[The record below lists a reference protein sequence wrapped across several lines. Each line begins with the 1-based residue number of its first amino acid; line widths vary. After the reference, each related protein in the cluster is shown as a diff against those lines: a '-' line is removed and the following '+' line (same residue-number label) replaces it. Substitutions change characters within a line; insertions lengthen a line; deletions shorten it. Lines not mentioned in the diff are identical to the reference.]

1 VGFFLISQGLAQLVH
16 GTVRKSGGFM
26 AQAFGGGWE
35 SLDRYLNIPS
45 KGDNEENLKMCFPWL
60 IVDPP
65 LPSFFSFLLWQ
76 CYLNSGPPGC

>member
-45 KGDNEENLKMCFPWL
+45 KGDNEENLKTCFPWL
-60 IVDPP
+60 IIDSAP
-65 LPSFFSFLLWQ
+65 LLSSFFFLFFLF
-76 CYLNSGPPGC
+76 LFFGSTEI